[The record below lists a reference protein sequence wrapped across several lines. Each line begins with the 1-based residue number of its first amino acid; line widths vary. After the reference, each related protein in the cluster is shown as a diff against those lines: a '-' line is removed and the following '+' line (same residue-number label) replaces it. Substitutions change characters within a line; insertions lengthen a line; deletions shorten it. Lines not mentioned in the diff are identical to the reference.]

1 MKMSY
6 AMRNALIPWRL
17 RSPGVRGQQPI
28 VRGHQPVVHGHQP
41 VVRDISPLSVDIS
54 PLSMYISPLSV
65 DISPLSAS
73 LRRLRAA
80 PRGGRTHVADSAG
93 STRRSE
99 AGSGS
104 LAAAR
109 RRFLTI
115 HPYQEVA

>member
-1 MKMSY
+1 MSS
-6 AMRNALIPWRL
+6 AMRNSLIPWRKAGCGHL
-17 RSPGVRGQQPI
+17 AYAANSPLSV
-28 VRGHQPVVHGHQP
+28 
-41 VVRDISPLSVDIS
+41 DISPLSMDIS

-73 LRRLRAA
+73 IRRLRAA

>member
-1 MKMSY
+1 MSS
-6 AMRNALIPWRL
+6 AMRNALIPWRKAVCAHL
-17 RSPGVRGQQPI
+17 AYAAN
-28 VRGHQPVVHGHQP
+28 
-41 VVRDISPLSVDIS
+41 SPLSVDIS
-54 PLSMYISPLSV
+54 PLSMDISPLSMDISPLSADISPLST

-73 LRRLRAA
+73 IRRLRAA